1 MDKYFNSI
9 EERLMAH
16 YSDCVTDRAQK
27 TARLFVEKRHGD
39 LSGYAAEQGR
49 KFDNLIR
56 DYVVPHIKVVRKV
69 GYKSPVMLE
78 VLRAVN
84 IYKRKGYVELIKS
97 LHPSLFVVKKQL
109 PVKNK
114 VDLGGLDIGKI
125 NVLAH
130 SYKTYLE
137 KGRELYSN
145 ETLYMG
151 LKGLKSSTKVEHI
164 SAINNHFNGKMS
176 FSNEGIDY
184 LIEKGFSLV
193 DYAFG
198 KYNAYQNVM
207 VKLNVDVQNNMIT
220 QLESAYLSVYTP
232 SQLEKLESNTL
243 QNVPSAVTTGEV
255 TEFLTSTSFN
265 MAGFDAFVPPKLQ
278 SNEAATVPPKFFN
291 ASGTS
296 MKKSSSFTPYQYDT
310 EKSRSTTPSDKKSF
324 FQSRSLIEKLK
335 LQSKKDDE

>member
-1 MDKYFNSI
+1 MNKYFNSI

-97 LHPSLFVVKKQL
+97 LHPSLFVVKKQV

-114 VDLGGLDIGKI
+114 ADIAGLNSEKI

-137 KGRELYSN
+137 KNRELYPN
-145 ETLYMG
+145 EILYMG
-151 LKGLKSSTKVEHI
+151 LKGSKSSTKAGNI

-176 FSNEGIDY
+176 FSNEGIDF

-198 KYNAYQNVM
+198 KYNAYQDITA
-207 VKLNVDVQNNMIT
+207 KLNVDVQNNMIT
-220 QLESAYLSVYTP
+220 QLESAYLSVYAP
-232 SQLEKLESNTL
+232 SKLESNTL
-243 QNVPSAVTTGEV
+243 QGVPSAVTTGEV
-255 TEFLTSTSFN
+255 TGFLASNGFN
-265 MAGFDAFVPPKLQ
+265 MVGFDTAVPPTLQ
-278 SNEAATVPPKFFN
+278 SNEAATAPLPKFFN
-291 ASGTS
+291 ATGRSSRRGTY
-296 MKKSSSFTPYQYDT
+296 FIPHQPDT
-310 EKSRSTTPSDKKSF
+310 EKSKSTTPVDKKGYF
-324 FQSRSLIEKLK
+324 ATRTLIEKLK

>member
-1 MDKYFNSI
+1 MNKYFNSI

-97 LHPSLFVVKKQL
+97 LHPSLFVVKKQV

-114 VDLGGLDIGKI
+114 VDIAGLNSEKI

-137 KGRELYSN
+137 KNRELYPN
-145 ETLYMG
+145 EILYIG
-151 LKGLKSSTKVEHI
+151 LKGSKSSTKAGNI

-176 FSNEGIDY
+176 FSNEGIDF

-198 KYNAYQNVM
+198 KYNAYQDITA
-207 VKLNVDVQNNMIT
+207 KLNVDVQNNMIT
-220 QLESAYLSVYTP
+220 QLESAYLSVYAQN
-232 SQLEKLESNTL
+232 SLEKLVSGQQQE
-243 QNVPSAVTTGEV
+243 VPTVMPSPEV
-255 TEFLTSTSFN
+255 KFTTSTDFI
-265 MAGFDAFVPPKLQ
+265 MDVFDTAVPPKLQ
-278 SNEAATVPPKFFN
+278 SNESATAPPPKFFN
-291 ASGTS
+291 ATGR
-296 MKKSSSFTPYQYDT
+296 SSRRGGYFIPYQPDT
-310 EKSRSTTPSDKKSF
+310 EKSKSTTPGVRRTWSHYN
-324 FQSRSLIEKLK
+324 RSLIDKLK
-335 LQSKKDDE
+335 SKKDDE